1 MSAQM
6 NTQRSQHPVLR
17 LVAGFGEAPWWAHL
31 VVTIAASA
39 SVVCSA
45 SVRLIPYGAVGWTIL
60 LAILGF
66 AFAAAGGVS
75 RFTVE
80 GNKAVAQPTAV
91 LIGYF
96 GVLWAGATPYIWWA
110 WTERGSTNTLALL
123 AAMSAAVGLLLA
135 TRSGL
140 VIAVLG
146 LLVLAG
152 SSAVGGASRW
162 SLGAVM
168 VLALCAVA
176 SIGSL
181 QTDLLQ
187 TDLLQTDLLQ
197 TDLLPGDSKATGIRA
212 GTSTD
217 LTGRWAHRSTVI
229 TQLRHLIRPTVLAVA
244 VGCVLC
250 GLILEGP
257 MSSLLSR
264 MSSSELTQRAG
275 SSSVGSSSRGRQEQ
289 GNSLDSVFRPG
300 KSGLSGALNSA
311 DSFAIDKFGA
321 ADTTEILR
329 VRYITQ
335 AIGFGALGPILIRGQ
350 AFDSWDGRSWKST
363 SIEATRSAG
372 TVLFDRIESDQ
383 KELLTTAAQI
393 ELLSGSTDLVF
404 GESRIASL
412 DLNVDSVQ
420 VSADDTIRSAIPM
433 GKGSRY
439 VVVSARHQWRDGG
452 PPTPLV
458 SLNDTEMLAKFGVRP
473 EHLDVSAL
481 SPRTR
486 QLALSLGNP
495 ALSIQEVERN
505 IETWLAANTG
515 YDFSARQ
522 KSTPGDVVDDFLF
535 ESQRGWCEQIA
546 TATVM
551 LLRANGIP
559 ARLATGYLP
568 SQNVGNATYVALSR
582 DAHAWVEMYLPGRG
596 WAPRDPTSAVPLV
609 NAPPELKPTSER
621 PLDWNW
627 PDRKTV
633 SLVAFSL
640 AVGLAAWLVLRRVS
654 GLRRRSSWYETQ
666 VRSLETF
673 GVRHGVKRTPDQTLR
688 EFGEALRAEA
698 VPDDRV
704 RAVVLLLDRHRYAP
718 TDDQPTSADQT
729 WVESSLRE
737 LEAQHQ
743 SASNGRARKLKRSAG
758 NRFRR

>member
-1 MSAQM
+1 MS
-6 NTQRSQHPVLR
+6 TQRLQHPVLR

-45 SVRLIPYGAVGWTIL
+45 FVRLIPYGAVAWTIL

-75 RFTVE
+75 RFTVD
-80 GNKAVAQPTAV
+80 GDSAVAQPTAV

-140 VIAVLG
+140 VVAVLG

-152 SSAVGGASRW
+152 SCAVGGASRW

-168 VLALCAVA
+168 ALALCAVA
-176 SIGSL
+176 SVGALQADSLPADSL
-181 QTDLLQ
+181 QGDSLRSDSLQ
-187 TDLLQTDLLQ
+187 
-197 TDLLPGDSKATGIRA
+197 GDSKQGDSKR
-212 GTSTD
+212 GDSKQGD
-217 LTGRWAHRSTVI
+217 SKVLGRSAVPTTVLS
-229 TQLRHLIRPTVLAVA
+229 QLRHLIRPSVLMVA

-250 GLILEGP
+250 GLVLEGP

-275 SSSVGSSSRGRQEQ
+275 SSSVGSSSTGRQGE

-300 KSGLSGALNSA
+300 NSDPSGALNSA
-311 DSFAIDKFGA
+311 NSFAIDNFGA

-329 VRYITQ
+329 VRYINQ
-335 AIGFGALGPILIRGQ
+335 AIGFGALGPMLIRGQ

-363 SIEATRSAG
+363 SVEETRSAG
-372 TVLFDRIESDQ
+372 TVLFDRIETDQ
-383 KELLTTAAQI
+383 KELLTTGAQI

-404 GESRIASL
+404 GESRIASVDL
-412 DLNVDSVQ
+412 DVDSVQ
-420 VSADDTIRSAIPM
+420 VSADDTIRSAVPM

-439 VVVSARHQWRDGG
+439 VVISARHQWRDGG

-458 SLNDTEMLAKFGVRP
+458 SLNDTEMLAKFGVRA

-486 QLALSLGNP
+486 ELALALGNP

-609 NAPPELKPTSER
+609 NAPPEVKPKVER
-621 PLDWNW
+621 PIDWNF
-627 PDRKTV
+627 PNGKTMGL
-633 SLVAFSL
+633 LVL
-640 AVGLAAWLVLRRVS
+640 GVAVGLAAWLVLRRVS
-654 GLRRRSSWYETQ
+654 GLRRRPSWYDTQ
-666 VRSLETF
+666 VRSLEAF

-688 EFGEALRAEA
+688 EFGEALRVEA
-698 VPDDRV
+698 VPDERV
-704 RAVVLLLDRHRYAP
+704 RAVVLLLDRQRYGPA
-718 TDDQPTSADQT
+718 DDQPTNADQT

-737 LEAQHQ
+737 LEEQHPPI
-743 SASNGRARKLKRSAG
+743 ASGKARKLKRLAG
-758 NRFRR
+758 TRFRR